1 MPTPEPIRKISGEYL
16 AKALSYEAYK
26 QLITDLLARGQST
39 NPQPSEALT
48 HYSQLNL
55 QRMHRLDKT
64 TEISPEI
71 RQQLAQPVRPQ
82 TWLVLT
88 EGWCGDAAQSIPV
101 MEALARLN
109 PDITLRYLLR
119 DQNLELMDQHLTN
132 GVSRSIPKLI
142 AVDKANGE
150 ELFSWGPRPAALQEL
165 FYKMKAD
172 GMPFDNIKEELQRWY
187 NKDKTQSIQ
196 QELATLV
203 ASLRQPLP

>member
-1 MPTPEPIRKISGEYL
+1 MPTPEPIRKISSEYL
-16 AKALSYEAYK
+16 AKALSYETYK
-26 QLITDLLARGQST
+26 QLITDLFARGQST

-142 AVDKANGE
+142 AVDNATGE